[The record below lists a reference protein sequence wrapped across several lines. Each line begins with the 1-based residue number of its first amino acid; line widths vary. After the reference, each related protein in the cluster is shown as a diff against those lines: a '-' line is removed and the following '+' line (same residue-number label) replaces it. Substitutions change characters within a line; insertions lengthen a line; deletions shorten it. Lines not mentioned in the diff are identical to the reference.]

1 MGRPEPCVLFAQS
14 FVHSQLDEYVDEVL
28 FAEPVVVTACEF
40 LEQNASPSTPNL
52 SLVGATSPPSFALEV
67 FVHCEGE
74 SRFRRL
80 CQPFLYS
87 HSSSNVLEVEAI
99 VTNHLVLR
107 GCYRCLTLVVYG
119 NTAEDLGQFNIE
131 FDLDTSLANV
141 VCSPSEAKLEDLPP
155 ALHSAKMTFK
165 ESISSLKSLNFLFPE
180 LDIPAEMKQFLLLA
194 LKICQVS
201 DHENTIS
208 KLASSVVS
216 AVCSYATGN
225 NNSFPVYRDQQLL
238 NGFKDNRKASQQF
251 INVLSEA
258 RKELV
263 ELDESHS
270 VMRVARSMEDEITLG
285 SEAELPTSKLLVDMF
300 SQCFPFFGKFS
311 VDELASLP
319 QMKNMVLAWNI
330 VLVLCSSRESC
341 FHFVD
346 NGGMEQIVD
355 LFCYEAKNS
364 TAITLI
370 LLGIVEH
377 ATRHGI
383 GCDGFLGWWPRG
395 DESVPVGNSE
405 GYCYLLKLLLGRQRH
420 DIASIVTYILHRL
433 HFYET
438 ASKLEAAVL
447 CVLANLSSDFQI
459 STDGIE
465 SLVAANSKLKQ
476 ILKLIN
482 MFGPIE
488 DSSPL
493 AFAQRLSI
501 SSQSEGLLS
510 YKATVNYI
518 RTCKY
523 SFARWDIDTYLLSLL
538 KERGFFPLSA
548 ALLSSPVLRSAS
560 GSTADM
566 FMEIFTSIESILLSL
581 LFYHSGLL
589 FLLVQPDATEL
600 IILSLR
606 DAEDT
611 SKKECMALRQA
622 AVFLS
627 KGFFCHP
634 QEVGMIIE
642 LHLKVGTAIDRLLA
656 TTSHSDELLWVLWEL
671 CGISRSHSGRQALL
685 TLGHFPEAILILL
698 DALRSFKEIE
708 PSAMNS
714 GTSPLSLAIFHSAA
728 EIFEVMV
735 TDSTASSLNSW
746 IGHAVE
752 LHKALHSSS
761 PGSNKKDAPT
771 RLLEWIDAGVVYHR
785 NGAIGLLRYAAVLAS
800 GGDAQPA
807 IDVEN
812 VVGDST
818 NNSDSQVVDNLLGK
832 FVTDKYF
839 DGVALCSTS
848 IVQLTTAF
856 RILAFISEDTPV
868 AASLF
873 EEGAVTLVYMVL
885 VNCKF
890 MLERLSN
897 NYDYLVDEGAEC
909 NTTTDLLL
917 ERSHEQSLV
926 ELMIPLL
933 VLLINLLRI
942 LHGTK
947 EQYRNKKLLNAL
959 LQLHRE
965 VSPKLAACAVDL
977 SFPYASSAL
986 GFGAVCQL
994 LTSALACWPIFGWT
1008 PGLFHCLLESVQAT
1022 SSLALGPKDACSMLC
1037 LLGDLFP
1044 EEGIW
1049 LWKYDIP
1056 PLTALR
1062 ILSIGSILGPQA
1074 ERDINWYLQPEHL
1087 AVLLIRLTPQL
1098 DRIAQVVLHFASTAL
1113 VVIQDMLRVFIIR
1126 VACQRTECAVVLL
1139 RPIFLWMDNHVDET
1153 SLSDMDIFKML
1164 RLLHFVANLLEHPH
1178 AKVLVCKMGAV
1189 TILGKVLKR
1198 CSSVFNSDGKLILE
1212 SRLPYKSVTFFSWC
1226 LPVLKSLALIFNPQS
1241 FINEKRVPDK
1251 CLNENIAIEE
1261 NSLIVHHVLKLCQVL
1276 PVGKEL
1282 LACLVTFKELTSCSP
1297 GRSALA
1303 SLFSKMQSFTLE
1315 QTERDERYGDSTTS
1329 TEYDWRWPPPF
1340 LSCFKKL
1347 LRSLELKD
1355 CTLTF
1360 VVEIAHALSLSAL
1373 SLYRDSDALDGIS
1386 ILKCLF
1392 GLMNDVDGAAISSDK
1407 KSNDVLDLIQK
1418 LEQRISEDEN
1428 LTTTIGMTDL
1438 HRVKES
1444 LDSML
1449 FLLKSLTGSSSMSE
1463 GIVLSEDNDAALS
1476 LSNVWNLK
1484 EDEKAGNQY
1493 LLEGFAEKFV
1503 WECPDSSLDRRSVPA
1518 LSARRKLAS
1527 VEGSGR
1533 RVRDNTGSEAIGSNA
1548 FSQGLSVTNVA
1559 SGPARRD
1566 TFRQR
1571 KPNTSRPPS
1580 MHVDDYVARER
1591 NIDGASSGSNIV
1603 SSSQR
1608 GTSMSGRPPSIHV
1621 DEFMARQRERQNPM
1635 GIAVGDASQIK
1646 NLALGNDNVPVK
1658 LDKPQQLKTDLDDDQ
1673 EIDIVFDEESESDD
1687 RLPFPQPEN
1696 NFQSLIT
1703 GESSPGSI
1711 VEETEGDANENSR
1724 FSRLG
1729 TPPASEDGGSHSDI
1743 HLRRSISQS
1752 EIPVAQQFSSEKHMR
1767 LTAVAKTSLC
1777 EQSEES
1783 KYVSPIPGSKGFDA
1797 QPSANLTSFPSHFVR
1812 VCSGS
1817 SSVQPLPPSTLYHRD
1832 SPQKTADGGSTAGSQ
1847 GYGEQKLPNSQPPL
1861 PLMPPSALSSVLS
1874 QTAEPVQSHSSPYIN
1889 IVRDVQ
1895 PPLPSGYPLQA
1906 FDFNGPNTVRALNL
1920 QSENYLSTGKCSS
1933 SNAQPVL
1940 DPKLSWNSVSG
1951 SRLHMETVTSTTS
1964 ARPLPPLPPLP
1975 PPFSTPITHSPTTL
1989 SGSQAS
1995 LYNQGTVAAQFTPPS
2010 TPINDTSLGIFS
2022 TPETSIAS
2030 YSLPGFTSALLM
2042 SRPASVPGTLFSS
2055 PTLQHG
2061 QNSLILSQP
2070 VPSSH
2075 ISVQSMQPR
2084 PPPPPPPQLP
2094 HPPQPQHTGPPI
2106 QVSQPHSEQVM
2117 PIQQSTIQVQVNPL
2131 QIPQQLHIPQLQFY
2145 YETQQQESLLQPLQ
2159 PMLEQAQLQNQNL
2172 QVDSVPQQQ
2181 KESVMTL
2188 QQYFSSPEAIQTL
2201 LSDRDK
2207 LCQLL
2212 EQHPKLMQMLQERL
2226 GQQ

>member
-1 MGRPEPCVLFAQS
+1 MGRPEPCLLFAQS

-28 FAEPVVVTACEF
+28 FAEPVVITACEF

-74 SRFRRL
+74 ARFRRL

-99 VTNHLVLR
+99 VTNHLVFR
-107 GCYRCLTLVVYG
+107 GCYRGLTLVVYG

-141 VCSPSEAKLEDLPP
+141 VFSPSEAKLEDLPP

-165 ESISSLKSLNFLFPE
+165 ESISSLKSLNFLFPVF
-180 LDIPAEMKQFLLLA
+180 DIPAEMKQFLLLA
-194 LKICQVS
+194 IKICQVS

-208 KLASSVVS
+208 KLTSSVVS

-225 NNSFPVYRDQQLL
+225 NNSFPVYWDQQLL
-238 NGFKDNRKASQQF
+238 NGFNNSRKVSQQF

-263 ELDESHS
+263 ELYESHP
-270 VMRVARSMEDEITLG
+270 VMRVAQSMEDEITLG
-285 SEAELPTSKLLVDMF
+285 SDTELPTSKLLVDMF
-300 SQCFPFFGKFS
+300 SQCFPFFRKFS
-311 VDELASLP
+311 VDELPSLS
-319 QMKNMVLAWNI
+319 QMKNMVLTWSI

-355 LFCYEAKNS
+355 LFCYGAQNS

-383 GCDGFLGWWPRG
+383 GCDGYLGWWPRG
-395 DESVPVGNSE
+395 DENVPVGNSE

-420 DIASIVTYILHRL
+420 DIASLVTYILHRL

-438 ASKLEAAVL
+438 ASKFEAAVL

-523 SFARWDIDTYLLSLL
+523 SFARWDVDTYLLSLL
-538 KERGFFPLSA
+538 KERGFFPLSV

-566 FMEIFTSIESILLSL
+566 FMEIATSIESILLSL
-581 LFYHSGLL
+581 LFYHSGLS
-589 FLLVQPDATEL
+589 FLLVQPEATEL

-642 LHLKVGTAIDRLLA
+642 LHLKVGTAIARLLA
-656 TTSHSDELLWVLWEL
+656 TTPHSDELLWVLWEL

-685 TLGHFPEAILILL
+685 TLGHFPEAMLVLL

-785 NGAIGLLRYAAVLAS
+785 NGAIGLLRYAAAVLAS
-800 GGDAQPA
+800 GGDAQPT

-839 DGVALCSTS
+839 DGVTLCSTS

-868 AASLF
+868 SASLF
-873 EEGAVTLVYMVL
+873 EEGAVTLVYVVL

-926 ELMIPLL
+926 DLMIPSL

-942 LHGTK
+942 LYETK

-1008 PGLFHCLLESVQAT
+1008 PGLFHCLLESAQAS

-1049 LWKYDIP
+1049 LWKYEIP
-1056 PLTALR
+1056 PLSALR
-1062 ILSIGSILGPQA
+1062 VLSIGSILGPQA

-1126 VACQRTECAVVLL
+1126 VACRRTECAVVLL
-1139 RPIFLWMDNHVDET
+1139 RPIVLWMDNHVNET

-1178 AKVLVCKMGAV
+1178 AKVLLFKMGAV
-1189 TILGKVLKR
+1189 RILGKVLKR
-1198 CSSVFNSDGKLILE
+1198 FSSVFSSDGKLILE
-1212 SRLPYKSVTFFSWC
+1212 SSYKSVTFFSWC
-1226 LPVLKSLALIFNPQS
+1226 LPVLKSLALIFNSQS
-1241 FINEKRVPDK
+1241 SINETRVPDK
-1251 CLNENIAIEE
+1251 YLNENIAIEE

-1282 LACLVTFKELTSCSP
+1282 LACLVTFKELTSCSH

-1303 SLFSKMQSFTLE
+1303 SLFSQMRSSTLE

-1329 TEYDWRWPPPF
+1329 TEHDWRWPPPF

-1347 LRSLELKD
+1347 LRSLESKD

-1360 VVEIAHALSLSAL
+1360 VIEIAHALSLSAL
-1373 SLYRDSDALDGIS
+1373 SLSRDNDALDGIS

-1392 GLMNDVDGAAISSDK
+1392 GLLNDVGGAAISSDK

-1428 LTTTIGMTDL
+1428 LTTTIGKIDL
-1438 HRVKES
+1438 HRS
-1444 LDSML
+1444 P
-1449 FLLKSLTGSSSMSE
+1449 TGSSSMS
-1463 GIVLSEDNDAALS
+1463 GGTVLSEDNDAALS
-1476 LSNVWNLK
+1476 LSNVWKLK
-1484 EDEKAGNQY
+1484 EDEKAGNQD

-1503 WECPDSSLDRRSVPA
+1503 WECPDSSLDRRLVPA

-1533 RVRDNTGSEAIGSNA
+1533 CVRDNTGSEAIGSNV
-1548 FSQGLSVTNVA
+1548 FSRGLIATNVA
-1559 SGPARRD
+1559 SGPTRRD

-1608 GTSMSGRPPSIHV
+1608 GTSTSGRPPSIHV

-1635 GIAVGDASQIK
+1635 GVAVGDASQIK
-1646 NLALGNDNVPVK
+1646 NMALGNDNVPVK

-1687 RLPFPQPEN
+1687 RLPFPQPDN
-1696 NFQSLIT
+1696 NLQSPLII

-1729 TPPASEDGGSHSDI
+1729 TSPASEDGGSHSDI
-1743 HLRRSISQS
+1743 LLRRYISQS

-1767 LTAVAKTSLC
+1767 LTAADKTSFH

-1783 KYVSPIPGSKGFDA
+1783 KYVSPVPRSKGFDA
-1797 QPSANLTSFPSHFVR
+1797 QPSANLTSFPSHFVS

-1817 SSVQPLPPSTLYHRD
+1817 SSVQPLPPSSLYHRD
-1832 SPQKTADGGSTAGSQ
+1832 SPQKTADSCSTAGSQ

-1861 PLMPPSALSSVLS
+1861 PPMPPSAFSSVLS
-1874 QTAEPVQSHSSPYIN
+1874 QTAEPVQGHSLPYIN

-1920 QSENYLSTGKCSS
+1920 QSENYLSTGNCSS

-1951 SRLHMETVTSTTS
+1951 SRLHMETVISTTS
-1964 ARPLPPLPPLP
+1964 AHPMPPLPPLP
-1975 PPFSTPITHSPTTL
+1975 PPFSTPITHSPTTI

-1995 LYNQGTVAAQFTPPS
+1995 LYNQGSVAAQFTPPS

-2022 TPETSIAS
+2022 TPGASIAS
-2030 YSLPGFTSALLM
+2030 YSLPAFTSTLLI
-2042 SRPASVPGTLFSS
+2042 SRPASVPGTLFSA

-2061 QNSLILSQP
+2061 QNSSILSQL
-2070 VPSSH
+2070 VPSSQT
-2075 ISVQSMQPR
+2075 SVQSMQPR

-2094 HPPQPQHTGPPI
+2094 RLQLQHMGPPL

-2117 PIQQSTIQVQVNPL
+2117 PIQQSSIQVQVNPL
-2131 QIPQQLHIPQLQFY
+2131 QIPQHLPIPQLQFY

>member
-28 FAEPVVVTACEF
+28 FAEPVVITACEF

-52 SLVGATSPPSFALEV
+52 SLIGATSPPSFALEV

-107 GCYRCLTLVVYG
+107 GSYRCLTLVVYG

-180 LDIPAEMKQFLLLA
+180 FDIPPEMKQFLLLA

-216 AVCSYATGN
+216 AVCSYATGS
-225 NNSFPVYRDQQLL
+225 NNSFPVYWDQQLL
-238 NGFKDNRKASQQF
+238 NGFTDKRKDSQQF

-263 ELDESHS
+263 ELYEIHS
-270 VMRVARSMEDEITLG
+270 VRRGTQLMEDGITLG
-285 SEAELPTSKLLVDMF
+285 SVAELPTSKLLVDMF
-300 SQCFPFFGKFS
+300 NQCFPFFRKFS
-311 VDELASLP
+311 VDELPLLS
-319 QMKNMVLAWNI
+319 QIKNMILAWSI

-355 LFCYEAKNS
+355 LFCYEAQNS

-395 DESVPVGNSE
+395 DENVPVGKSE
-405 GYCYLLKLLLGRQRH
+405 GYCYLLKLLLGWQRH
-420 DIASIVTYILHRL
+420 DVASRVTYILHRL

-438 ASKLEAAVL
+438 VSKFEAAVL
-447 CVLANLSSDFQI
+447 CVLANLSSDFHI
-459 STDGIE
+459 STDGSE
-465 SLVAANSKLKQ
+465 SLAAANSKLKQ

-501 SSQSEGLLS
+501 SGQSEGLLS

-518 RTCKY
+518 TTCKY

-560 GSTADM
+560 GSTADI
-566 FMEIFTSIESILLSL
+566 FMEIATSIESILLSL
-581 LFYHSGLL
+581 LFYRSGLS
-589 FLLVQPDATEL
+589 FLLVQPEATEL

-606 DAEDT
+606 DPEDT

-656 TTSHSDELLWVLWEL
+656 TTTHSDELLWVLWEL

-685 TLGHFPEAILILL
+685 TLSHFPEAILVLL

-714 GTSPLSLAIFHSAA
+714 GTPPLSLAIFHSAA

-735 TDSTASSLNSW
+735 TDSTASSLKSW

-785 NGAIGLLRYAAVLAS
+785 NGAVGLLRYAAVLAS
-800 GGDAQPA
+800 GGDAQPT

-818 NNSDSQVVDNLLGK
+818 NTSDSQVVDNLLGK

-839 DGVALCSTS
+839 DGVTLCSTS

-856 RILAFISEDTPV
+856 RILAFISEDAAV

-873 EEGAVTLVYMVL
+873 EEGAVNLVYVVL

-897 NYDYLVDEGAEC
+897 NYDYLLDEGAEC

-926 ELMIPLL
+926 DLMIPSL
-933 VLLINLLRI
+933 VLLINLLRM
-942 LHGTK
+942 LHETK

-1049 LWKYDIP
+1049 LWKYEIP
-1056 PLTALR
+1056 PLSALGL
-1062 ILSIGSILGPQA
+1062 LSIGSILGPQA
-1074 ERDINWYLQPEHL
+1074 ERDIIWYLQPEHL
-1087 AVLLIRLTPQL
+1087 EVLLVRLTPQL

-1113 VVIQDMLRVFIIR
+1113 VVVQDMLRVLIIR

-1139 RPIFLWMDNHVDET
+1139 RPIFSWMDNHVNET

-1178 AKVLVCKMGAV
+1178 AKVLLFKTGAV
-1189 TILGKVLKR
+1189 RILGKVLKR

-1212 SRLPYKSVTFFSWC
+1212 SRVPSKSVTFLCWC
-1226 LPVLKSLALIFNPQS
+1226 LPVLKSLALICNSQS
-1241 FINEKRVPDK
+1241 SINRTRVPDQY
-1251 CLNENIAIEE
+1251 LNENIAIEE
-1261 NSLIVHHVLKLCQVL
+1261 NSVIVQHVLKLCQVL
-1276 PVGKEL
+1276 PVGREL
-1282 LACLVTFKELTSCSP
+1282 LACLVTFKELTSCSQ
-1297 GRSALA
+1297 GRSALS
-1303 SLFSKMQSFTLE
+1303 SLFSQLRSFTLE
-1315 QTERDERYGDSTTS
+1315 QTERDERYCDGTISN
-1329 TEYDWRWPPPF
+1329 EYEWRSPPPF
-1340 LSCFKKL
+1340 LNCFKKL
-1347 LRSLELKD
+1347 LRSLESKD
-1355 CTLTF
+1355 CTLTC
-1360 VVEIAHALSLSAL
+1360 VVEIAYGLSLSAL
-1373 SLYRDSDALDGIS
+1373 SLSRDSDALEGIL

-1392 GLMNDVDGAAISSDK
+1392 GLLNDMDGAAISSDK

-1418 LEQRISEDEN
+1418 LEQSISEDEN
-1428 LTTTIGMTDL
+1428 LTTTIGETGL
-1438 HRVKES
+1438 HQVKES
-1444 LDSML
+1444 LDSLL
-1449 FLLKSLTGSSSMSE
+1449 FLLQSPAGSSSMSE
-1463 GIVLSEDNDAALS
+1463 GIVLSEDSEDALS
-1476 LSNVWNLK
+1476 LSNVWKLN

-1503 WECPDSSLDRRSVPA
+1503 WECPDSSLDRRLVPA

-1527 VEGSGR
+1527 VEGPGR
-1533 RVRDNTGSEAIGSNA
+1533 RARDNTGSEAIGSNV
-1548 FSQGLSVTNVA
+1548 LSRVLVVTNVA
-1559 SGPARRD
+1559 SGPTRRD

-1608 GTSMSGRPPSIHV
+1608 GTSTSGRPPSIHV

-1635 GIAVGDASQIK
+1635 AVAVGDGSQIK
-1646 NLALGNDNVPVK
+1646 NSALGNDNVPVK
-1658 LDKPQQLKTDLDDDQ
+1658 LDKPQHLKTNLDDDQ
-1673 EIDIVFDEESESDD
+1673 EIDIVFDDETESDE
-1687 RLPFPQPEN
+1687 RLPFPQPDN
-1696 NFQSLIT
+1696 NLQTPLII

-1711 VEETEGDANENSR
+1711 VEETEGDVNENSR
-1724 FSRLG
+1724 FSQIG

-1743 HLRRSISQS
+1743 PLRRSIFQS
-1752 EIPVAQQFSSEKHMR
+1752 EISVAQQISSEKNMR
-1767 LTAVAKTSLC
+1767 LTAADKTSFR

-1783 KYVSPIPGSKGFDA
+1783 EYVSPIAGSKGFDA
-1797 QPSANLTSFPSHFVR
+1797 HSSANLTSFPSHFVG
-1812 VCSGS
+1812 VCSVS
-1817 SSVQPLPPSTLYHRD
+1817 SSVQPLLPSTLYHRN
-1832 SPQKTADGGSTAGSQ
+1832 SPQKTADGCLTGGSQ
-1847 GYGEQKLPNSQPPL
+1847 GYGEQKLPNSQLPL
-1861 PLMPPSALSSVLS
+1861 PPMPPSAISSVLS
-1874 QTAEPVQSHSSPYIN
+1874 QTAEPVQSHSSPYMN

-1906 FDFNGPNTVRALNL
+1906 FDVNGPNTVRALNL
-1920 QSENYLSTGKCSS
+1920 QSENYLSTGNCSS
-1933 SNAQPVL
+1933 IAQPVL
-1940 DPKLSWNSVSG
+1940 EPKLSWNSVSG
-1951 SRLHMETVTSTTS
+1951 SRLHMETFTSSTS
-1964 ARPLPPLPPLP
+1964 AHPTPPLPPLP
-1975 PPFSTPITHSPTTL
+1975 PPFSTPITHCPTTI

-1995 LYNQGTVAAQFTPPS
+1995 LYNQGSVAAHLTPPL

-2022 TPETSIAS
+2022 TPGTSIAS
-2030 YSLPGFTSALLM
+2030 YSPPAFTPTLLM
-2042 SRPASVPGTLFSS
+2042 SRPASVPGTLFSP

-2061 QNSLILSQP
+2061 QNSSILSQP
-2070 VPSSH
+2070 VPSSQT
-2075 ISVQSMQPR
+2075 SVQSMHPR

-2094 HPPQPQHTGPPI
+2094 RPPQPQHTGPPI
-2106 QVSQPHSEQVM
+2106 
-2117 PIQQSTIQVQVNPL
+2117 

-2159 PMLEQAQLQNQNL
+2159 PMLEQAQLQNPNL
-2172 QVDSVPQQQ
+2172 QVDSAPQQQ
-2181 KESVMTL
+2181 EESVMTL